1 MSGLDQKKP
10 TYAPAYMVGIYP
22 ALAERARSMGYALAL
37 HGSLQRDLD
46 LIAVPWADEAAEPA
60 DLLAALCAEFDID
73 TNNPHGA
80 PERRS
85 HGRLCWSI
93 PLWWGAYIDLSVIP
107 KAAPEPAT
115 VAVDAGALAELREAM
130 TKFRMLPESAV
141 SRPAGSVARERVM
154 EAARRLLKGGNQ

>member
-22 ALAERARSMGYALAL
+22 ALAEKARSMGYALAL

-46 LIAVPWADEAAEPA
+46 LIAVPWAYEAAEPA

-93 PLWWGAYIDLSVIP
+93 PLWWGAYIDLSVMP
-107 KAAPEPAT
+107 KAASESAT
-115 VAVDAGALAELREAM
+115 VAVNREALEAL
-130 TKFRMLPESAV
+130 RAV
-141 SRPAGSVARERVM
+141 LSQYNSGEIAIHGWHPLVPAVHI
-154 EAARRLLKGGNQ
+154 LLASEGK